1 MDGMTFKCNNCGHV
15 FDEDSLVKCY
25 DDDGC
30 SYSGCPYCKDYEI
43 EEVEYCEVCG
53 KYKADYDEENEM
65 CEECV
70 DNIVNKFKKIIKNSM
85 QEYELTTLENYYAE
99 NDFIL

>member
-1 MDGMTFKCNNCGHV
+1 MKLKCNNCGHV

-25 DDDGC
+25 DENGC
-30 SYSGCPYCKDYEI
+30 LYKGCPHCKDYEV
-43 EEVEYCEVCG
+43 EEVQYCEICG
-53 KYKADYDEENEM
+53 KYKVYYDEENEM

-70 DNIVNKFKKIIKNSM
+70 ERILNKFKNIIRSSL
-85 QEYELTTLENYYAE
+85 QAYEIATIENYYSE